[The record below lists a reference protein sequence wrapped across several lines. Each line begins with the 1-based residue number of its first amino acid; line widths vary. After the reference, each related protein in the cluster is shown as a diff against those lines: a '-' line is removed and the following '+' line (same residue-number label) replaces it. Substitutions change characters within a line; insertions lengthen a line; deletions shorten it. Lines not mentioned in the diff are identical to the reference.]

1 MMIKKTQD
9 IGIEITD
16 DELVIY
22 VDGQQRARIDYNLS
36 SLGVI
41 HDFLILFGFSTDDYN
56 EVIQTI
62 TTGG

>member
-1 MMIKKTQD
+1 MRERFDKI
-9 IGIEITD
+9 ILIINN
-16 DELVIY
+16 DELNVIQNDKY
-22 VDGQQRARIDYNLS
+22 LGSISLNRN